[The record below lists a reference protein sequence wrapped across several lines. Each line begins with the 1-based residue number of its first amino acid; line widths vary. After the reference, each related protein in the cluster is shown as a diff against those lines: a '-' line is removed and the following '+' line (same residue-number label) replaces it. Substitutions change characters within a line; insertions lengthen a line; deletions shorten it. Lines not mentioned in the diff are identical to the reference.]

1 MTVIVNAMTVDVEDY
16 FHVSAFE
23 GVVRRDDWDSYERRV
38 VSNTQ
43 RLLDV
48 FERANVRA
56 TFFVLGW
63 VAEREPA
70 LVRAIV
76 AGGHELASHGFAH
89 QLIYDQAPS
98 AFRDDVRRAKGLLE
112 QIGGVQ
118 VRGYRAPSF
127 SVTPESRWAL
137 DVLVEEG
144 YTYDASIF
152 PIRHDR
158 YGMPGASRRPYVERA
173 SGGAI
178 VEAPGTT
185 VRFGPV
191 TMPAAG
197 GGYFRIFPYAF
208 TRWAIRRVNAQEHMP
223 AIVYLHPWEVDPA
236 QPRIPAGQISRFRH
250 YTNLHRTERRLE
262 RLLKDFTF
270 APLGYILEDLQLLP
284 ASRSAA

>member
-1 MTVIVNAMTVDVEDY
+1 VIVNAMTIDVEDY

-23 GVVRRDDWDSYERRV
+23 GVVRRDEWDSYERRV
-38 VSNTQ
+38 AANTS
-43 RLLDV
+43 RLLEI

-76 AGGHELASHGFAH
+76 AGGHELASHGYGH
-89 QLIYDQAPS
+89 RLIYQQEQG

-112 QIGGVQ
+112 EIGGVV

-127 SVTPESRWAL
+127 SVTPRSCRAL

-152 PIRHDR
+152 PIHHDR
-158 YGMPGASRRPYVERA
+158 YGMPSAPRHPYVERA

-178 VEAPGTT
+178 AEAPATT
-185 VRFGPV
+185 VTLGPM

-208 TRWAIRRVNAQEHMP
+208 TRWAIRRVNDRERMP
-223 AIVYLHPWEVDPA
+223 AVVYLHPWEVDPA
-236 QPRIPAGQISRFRH
+236 QPRINANRVSRFRH
-250 YTNLHRTERRLE
+250 YTNLDRTEPRLE
-262 RLLKDFTF
+262 RLVSDFRF
-270 APLGYILEDLQLLP
+270 APLGRVLEGLQLLP
-284 ASRSAA
+284 VSRSAA

>member
-1 MTVIVNAMTVDVEDY
+1 VIVNAMTIDVEDY

-23 GVVRRDDWDSYERRV
+23 GVVRRDEWDSYERRV
-38 VSNTQ
+38 AANTS
-43 RLLDV
+43 RLLEI
-48 FERANVRA
+48 FERADVRA

-76 AGGHELASHGFAH
+76 AGGHELASHGYGH
-89 QLIYDQAPS
+89 RLIYQQEQG

-112 QIGGVQ
+112 QIGGVV

-127 SVTPESRWAL
+127 SVTPRSRWAL

-152 PIRHDR
+152 PIHHDR
-158 YGMPGASRRPYVERA
+158 YGMPGAPRHPYVERA
-173 SGGAI
+173 SGGVIA
-178 VEAPGTT
+178 EAPATT
-185 VRFGPV
+185 VALGPM

-208 TRWAIRRVNAQEHMP
+208 TRWAIRRVNDQERMP
-223 AIVYLHPWEVDPA
+223 AVVYLHPWEVDPA
-236 QPRIPAGQISRFRH
+236 QPRINANRVSRFRH
-250 YTNLHRTERRLE
+250 YTNLDRTEPRLG
-262 RLLKDFTF
+262 RLVSDFRF
-270 APLGYILEDLQLLP
+270 APLDRVLEGLQLLP
-284 ASRSAA
+284 VSRSAA

>member
-1 MTVIVNAMTVDVEDY
+1 MIVNAMTIDVEDY

-23 GVVRRDDWDSYERRV
+23 GIVRRDEWDSYERRV
-38 VSNTQ
+38 AANTR
-43 RLLDV
+43 RLLEI
-48 FERANVRA
+48 FERADVRA

-76 AGGHELASHGFAH
+76 AGGHELASHGYAH
-89 QLIYDQAPS
+89 RLIYQQEQG

-112 QIGGVQ
+112 QIGGVV

-127 SVTPESRWAL
+127 SVTPRSRWAL

-152 PIRHDR
+152 PIHHDR
-158 YGMPGASRRPYVERA
+158 YGMPGAPRHPYVERA
-173 SGGAI
+173 SGGVIA
-178 VEAPGTT
+178 EAPATT
-185 VRFGPV
+185 VALGPM

-208 TRWAIRRVNAQEHMP
+208 TRWAIRRVNDQERMP
-223 AIVYLHPWEVDPA
+223 AVVYLHPWEVDPA
-236 QPRIPAGQISRFRH
+236 QPRINANRVSRFRH
-250 YTNLHRTERRLE
+250 YTNLDRTEPRLG
-262 RLLKDFTF
+262 RLVSDFRF
-270 APLGYILEDLQLLP
+270 APLDRVLEGLQLLP
-284 ASRSAA
+284 VSRSAA